1 MTVLTFFEYLQEG
14 NKLYSNVEKPLSQGK
29 SVSTVSAERYNRS
42 SHWNKQA
49 DKSLKGDLSRLR
61 KKGAIGGYKSTVG
74 RYQDKEKAPGDIDTE
89 KSYVVRQ
96 SSKVSSERHKK
107 IVNALGKRYG
117 QQSTMHI
124 SPNKQA
130 EYHYMGDKKKVD
142 KKGKIQY
149 NRPLVPKKGEEGA
162 GDTSF
167 RKKSSFTTEK

>member
-1 MTVLTFFEYLQEG
+1 MLSFFQYLRETIDEG
-14 NKLYSNVEKPLSQGK
+14 NKLYTNVEKPLSQGK
-29 SVSTVSAERYNRS
+29 GVSTVSAERYGRS

-61 KKGAIGGYKSTVG
+61 KKGAISGYKSTVG
-74 RYQDKEKAPGDIDTE
+74 RYQDAEKVPGDIDKE

-96 SSKVSSERHKK
+96 SSKVSPERHKK

-130 EYHYMGDKKKVD
+130 EYHYMGNNKKVD
-142 KKGKIQY
+142 KQGKLVY
-149 NRPLVPKKGEEGA
+149 NRPLSSGG

-167 RKKSSFTTEK
+167 RKKQSFTTEK

>member
-1 MTVLTFFEYLQEG
+1 MLSFFEYLQEG

-29 SVSTVSAERYNRS
+29 GVSTVSAERYGRS
-42 SHWNKQA
+42 SYWNKQA

-96 SSKVSSERHKK
+96 SSKVNPERHRK

-124 SPNKQA
+124 SPNKEA
-130 EYHYMGDKKKVD
+130 EYNYMGSKKVD
-142 KKGKIQY
+142 KQGKVVY
-149 NRPLVPKKGEEGA
+149 NRPLSGGG

-167 RKKSSFTTEK
+167 RKKQSFTTEK